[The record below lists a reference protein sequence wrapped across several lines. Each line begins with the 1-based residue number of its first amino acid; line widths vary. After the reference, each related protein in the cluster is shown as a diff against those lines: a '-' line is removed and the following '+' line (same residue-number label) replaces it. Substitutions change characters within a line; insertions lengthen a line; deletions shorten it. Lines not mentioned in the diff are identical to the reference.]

1 MLPLWQ
7 MTWLLTLVTGSGAG
21 SKRVS
26 RNKVLLH
33 RRLLTSVNMTFQ
45 NFGSSGQI
53 NDLPSYPSEHVS
65 MSSIY
70 NEVFNSTTDAP
81 VHLKKELDTVLSLQA
96 KLDGSERT
104 LQGAQSIIEKARVS
118 QETHDALASLE
129 RGHKRLISKLDVL
142 YASLNIHDRFPELDG
157 VNVGFV
163 QILLLTHDLKIN
175 ICKRVIGSFFEW
187 DKLDHTVGGKE
198 KALGKSFWSY
208 MN

>member
-157 VNVGFV
+157 VNVRFV
-163 QILLLTHDLKIN
+163 QILLL
-175 ICKRVIGSFFEW
+175 
-187 DKLDHTVGGKE
+187 
-198 KALGKSFWSY
+198 AL
-208 MN
+208 